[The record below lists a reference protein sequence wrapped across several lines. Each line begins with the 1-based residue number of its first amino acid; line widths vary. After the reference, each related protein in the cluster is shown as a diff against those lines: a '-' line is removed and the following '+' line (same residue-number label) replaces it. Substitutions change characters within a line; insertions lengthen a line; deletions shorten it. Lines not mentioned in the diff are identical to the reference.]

1 MLAAVRQMPKNRL
14 LPLDALRGL
23 IMIVMALDHANA
35 FIAHAHPPPEFWSGS
50 FPTYRYA
57 IFFLTRLVTHLAAPG
72 FFFLMGAGMALF
84 ADSRRRLGWTE
95 GAIVQHFV
103 VRGVILILLQ
113 LFVENPAWQIASI
126 LNGGGRVFPV
136 YLGVLYGLGGAMI
149 LAAGL
154 QLAPT
159 TLLAA
164 LSLALMLYPE
174 LNIRFARGTTSLIW
188 VGLLLVP
195 TRNETVTVYY
205 PVLAWLGL
213 AGFGLL
219 FGRWLL
225 KDRASAYRRSALIG
239 MTMLILFVIL
249 RDVGGFGNIRSVAA
263 DEDWIAFFN
272 VVKYPPSLVFVLLAL
287 GVDLIL
293 LSLLARIEGLAQP
306 LAVLGRSPLFFYI
319 AHLYLYGLIGVAAF
333 PNGTGILQMYPVWLA
348 GLAILFAA
356 CWAFGRFKLSQ
367 PPESVW
373 RFA

>member
-1 MLAAVRQMPKNRL
+1 M
-14 LPLDALRGL
+14 
-23 IMIVMALDHANA
+23 
-35 FIAHAHPPPEFWSGS
+35 
-50 FPTYRYA
+50 T
-57 IFFLTRLVTHLAAPG
+57 
-72 FFFLMGAGMALF
+72 LF
-84 ADSRRRLGWTE
+84 ADSRRRMGWTE

-103 VRGVILILLQ
+103 VRGALLILLQ

-174 LNIRFARGTTSLIW
+174 LIIRFVRGATASTL
-188 VGLLLVP
+188 VNLLLVP
-195 TRNETVTVYY
+195 ASNEAMTVYY

-213 AGFGLL
+213 TGFGLL
-219 FGRWLL
+219 FGRRLL
-225 KDRASAYRRSALIG
+225 RERAEVYRRSALIG
-239 MTMLILFVIL
+239 VAMVASFFVV
-249 RDVGGFGNIRSVAA
+249 RFAGGFGNIRAA
-263 DEDWIAFFN
+263 AGEGWISFLN
-272 VVKYPPSLVFVLLAL
+272 VVKYPPSLAFVLMSL
-287 GVDLIL
+287 GADLIL
-293 LSLLARIEGLAQP
+293 LTLLARAERLAQP
-306 LAVLGRSPLFFYI
+306 LAIFGRSPLFFYI
-319 AHLYLYGLIGVAAF
+319 AHLGLYGLIGVAAF
-333 PNGTGILQMYPVWLA
+333 PAGTGILQMYPVWLA

>member
-1 MLAAVRQMPKNRL
+1 
-14 LPLDALRGL
+14 
-23 IMIVMALDHANA
+23 
-35 FIAHAHPPPEFWSGS
+35 
-50 FPTYRYA
+50 
-57 IFFLTRLVTHLAAPG
+57 
-72 FFFLMGAGMALF
+72 
-84 ADSRRRLGWTE
+84 
-95 GAIVQHFV
+95 
-103 VRGVILILLQ
+103 
-113 LFVENPAWQIASI
+113 
-126 LNGGGRVFPV
+126 
-136 YLGVLYGLGGAMI
+136 
-149 LAAGL
+149 
-154 QLAPT
+154 
-159 TLLAA
+159 
-164 LSLALMLYPE
+164 
-174 LNIRFARGTTSLIW
+174 
-188 VGLLLVP
+188 
-195 TRNETVTVYY
+195 VYY